1 MWHGV
6 VGAALAA
13 LRRFPAALALAFVAS
28 CVPWLPGAYAEAVTL
43 AVLKA
48 FPWAVALRLFAET
61 YMRGLKAVLP
71 WAALLL
77 TIPQL
82 APGSSG
88 AMLAGAGLLAI
99 VAAFPQARQ
108 RDVNGLW
115 VQSLSLV
122 IGAAAVALLIFA
134 MGWALILLIIKGLFD
149 VVLPGSG
156 QMPIQAAILFGPW
169 LALALWP
176 GHREAPA
183 ECAPPLSGLLNWM
196 LVPITFACLLL
207 VNVYCLNI
215 AVAGIFP
222 RGIVAGI
229 TVGMTIGGGA
239 VWALA
244 CGSHGRGAQWL
255 ARSFWLLLLLPTVA
269 LIVAARQRVAQYGF
283 TEERYLLFL
292 CAAVVLVMAGFQ
304 AVHRALP
311 TPSLAGL
318 VGASALVFASIGPWG
333 ATAVSV
339 GSQFDEFLDA
349 LDEAGMMRDRRILL
363 RDPSEPLRSVPRAAS
378 ALWFLVQ
385 RGRDELVVERL
396 DGTVE
401 LPAEDDA
408 PARGKRGERL
418 AGAIG
423 LSPVPAGSPFNVG
436 IDFTGSASEP
446 VYVRHAEDAN
456 YFHIGRGRRALVD
469 IEGYA
474 YATPVVSLR
483 GQVTSSVTL
492 DTPSGLLDI
501 VLTPDGA
508 MTARFGAEDEAT
520 FDLVP
525 ALRRHQSDKS
535 SPIIVTPATG
545 QIPTRL
551 ILHSADWIVSKEGDI
566 TIQALE
572 AQLLI
577 GRIEK

>member
-269 LIVAARQRVAQYGF
+269 LIVAARQRVAQYGL

-292 CAAVVLVMAGFQ
+292 CAAVVIAMAGFQ
-304 AVHRALP
+304 AVRRTLP

-318 VGASALVFASIGPWG
+318 VGASALVLAAIGPWG

-339 GSQFDEFLDA
+339 QSQFAEFLDA
-349 LDEAGMMRDRRILL
+349 LDEAGMMRDGRIML
-363 RDPSEPLRSVPRAAS
+363 REPSDRIRSIPRASS
-378 ALWFLVQ
+378 ALQFLVA
-385 RGRDELVVERL
+385 RGREGLVVERL
-396 DGTVE
+396 DRHVD
-401 LPAEDDA
+401 LPEEDDA
-408 PARGKRGERL
+408 QNRKRGELL
-418 AGAIG
+418 ASAIG
-423 LSPVPAGSPFNVG
+423 ISFVPIPAHVPTYVWPAG
-436 IDFTGSASEP
+436 
-446 VYVRHAEDAN
+446 DAN
-456 YFHIGRGRRALVD
+456 YFHIGRDRRNLVD
-469 IEGYA
+469 IGGYA

-483 GQVTSSVTL
+483 GQMTWTVSI
-492 DTPSGLLDI
+492 DAPDGPIEI
-501 VLTPDGA
+501 VLTPKGTV
-508 MTARFGAEDEAT
+508 TARLGVDGEAT
-520 FDLVP
+520 FDLAP
-525 ALRRHQSDKS
+525 ALRKHGASTS
-535 SPIIVTPATG
+535 SPLIVDPERTKV
-545 QIPTRL
+545 PTRL
-551 ILHSADWIVSKEGDI
+551 ILHSADWIVSKAGDV
-566 TIQALE
+566 TIQTLE

-577 GRIEK
+577 GRPEK